1 MTRRSASTT
10 GPRSMADSN
19 VRIEQIAIPAVRLLA
34 HRPRLAHALFRMTND
49 ESPFDPDYYVDP
61 YKSLEAVRQ
70 KYGQVYYRKVFR
82 QWFVVGDDEALELLR
97 SPSLSVSSAV
107 DVFMD
112 VRPYSQL
119 SDEAKA
125 SFVRWLLFVDPPD
138 HTRLRGLVQRAF
150 TPNTIRAS
158 EPRLR
163 AIADELLAKI
173 ADQRIPDVV
182 ASFTS
187 PLPVYAIG
195 ELLGLPPERWSWLK
209 SASDDITGLID
220 PLHGFD
226 PNVVS
231 ARIAELNAYFT
242 EVIAQRR
249 AQPRDDLI
257 SVLVTAS
264 DNGERLDN
272 EELLAMLGFLLF
284 AGHETTT
291 ALIGNSLVA
300 LAQHPEQRTLLRQ
313 RPELIDNAVEELI
326 RFDTSV
332 QATPRSTTGPVSVG
346 GRTIPAGKSVT
357 ILWGLVNRDV
367 RRWTD
372 ADNLR
377 LDRPDPKP
385 LSFGHGIHHCLGA
398 SLARLELRVAIPA
411 FLEAFGD
418 YEVNPATT
426 KWKRSLSVRGPMVLP
441 ITRASAPAAQRP

>member
-1 MTRRSASTT
+1 
-10 GPRSMADSN
+10 MADSS

-34 HRPRLAHALFRMTND
+34 NRPRIAHALFRLTKD
-49 ESPFDPDYYVDP
+49 ESPFDPNYYVDP
-61 YKSLEAVRQ
+61 YKALEAVRH

-82 QWFVVGDDEALELLR
+82 QWFVVGHDEALELLR
-97 SPSLSVSSAV
+97 SPSLSVGSAV
-107 DVFMD
+107 DVFMS

-119 SDEAKA
+119 SDEAKS

-138 HTRLRGLVQRAF
+138 HTRLRSLVQRAF

-163 AIADELLAKI
+163 AIADELLAEI
-173 ADQRIPDVV
+173 ADQRTPDVV
-182 ASFTS
+182 AAFTS

-195 ELLGLPPERWSWLK
+195 ELLGLPPERWAWLK

-226 PNVVS
+226 PKAVS
-231 ARIAELNAYFT
+231 ARVAELNAYFS
-242 EVIAQRR
+242 EVIEQRR
-249 AQPRDDLI
+249 IEPRDDLI
-257 SVLVTAS
+257 SVLVSAA
-264 DNGERLDN
+264 DDGERLNN

-300 LAQHPEQRTLLRQ
+300 LAQHPEQRALLRE
-313 RPELIDNAVEELI
+313 RPDLIDNAIDELI

-332 QATPRSTTGPVSVG
+332 QATPRSTTGPISVG
-346 GRTIPAGKSVT
+346 GKIIPAGKSVT
-357 ILWGLVNRDV
+357 ILWGLANRDV
-367 RRWTD
+367 RRWPD
-372 ADNLR
+372 ANKLQ

-398 SLARLELRVAIPA
+398 SLARLEMKVAIPA
-411 FLEAFGD
+411 FLESFGD
-418 YEVNPATT
+418 YELNPATT
-426 KWKRSLSVRGPMVLP
+426 SWKRSLSVRGPTVLP
-441 ITRASAPAAQRP
+441 ITRANTPTPATQP